1 MAKCEPQ
8 EKLAGIRQNYD
19 IEKKRR
25 EFFAENGSL
34 TPEWKCFLNSRYSPE
49 RNVGM
54 IKTPCRYQLRPKTGT
69 QYHLCPEKEVETAL
83 DLASIKIPNPKS
95 TISVAGRTYTF
106 SSDQEITPEREK
118 ILLDFLTYC
127 GEFELVKIPV

>member
-1 MAKCEPQ
+1 
-8 EKLAGIRQNYD
+8 
-19 IEKKRR
+19 
-25 EFFAENGSL
+25 
-34 TPEWKCFLNSRYSPE
+34 
-49 RNVGM
+49 M

-83 DLASIKIPNPKS
+83 DLASIRIPNPKS

-106 SSDQEITPEREK
+106 SSDQEITLEKEK